1 MDTPPM
7 SLTCAQCARK
17 LGDLVA
23 QLPVNDIEETWK
35 EVELTAQ
42 QLANGL
48 RVRDGPDDN
57 HTMLGKTLLPQN
69 ITTLLSSA
77 LNGTLI
83 PGASRTAPVFEIL
96 RVGANLCVEHD
107 QNRGHL
113 LEAGFPQAV
122 VSLLEG
128 YTDTIPEEPQM
139 DPFPMSIAHLQVVK
153 TAVGVLLNATLT
165 YEPVRNRLIS
175 LEVAKTIFRLSTAL
189 YPPAAWMRT
198 TSNLHLLDTSPT
210 DITFD
215 RIAESWTI
223 RAGLSSWAGRLISEL
238 QDDVHPLFSQDV
250 LPYLVQSLIVF
261 TPPLLAAPPP
271 PHFAQPSQLRTTL
284 LNTDFDLLS
293 ESCSHLESSALDVAD
308 VRLSLA
314 RGFTF
319 PAEHHDIPC
328 FSAML
333 DFVEKGKYPPLWY
346 VQSENGLEGG
356 DVSKKEKAFD
366 DCKAAV
372 IKAVVEVSGDD
383 RNLDLLW
390 DDSDDALPGGEFV
403 SRMVDWIRAFVNGE
417 TSGNGRD
424 DLVICATLSLG
435 NITRGESH
443 STILLSQPYDI
454 ARLLSSDTLLAPS
467 TDIKLKHGVIGLL
480 KHLAQSSSQMPSNRA
495 ALSAAGV
502 IQLILR
508 SGVWDDKS
516 DFMLEI
522 VQVNAIGAIKHLC
535 NNSADNACNFILEP
549 VDSQD
554 PPSTGLSQLLAI
566 VKRSD
571 TVAIKSEGTRIIVNL
586 IRSLWTNERR
596 DELISEEEQQARQ
609 QKRVKAIDALLTPAC
624 AEALAALIGRSA
636 KHLILINE
644 GVVALSLLSMHRD
657 GGALVLNALTAPL
670 PVEVTPSST
679 GSAPAS
685 TTASTSSET
694 MDSPIVFSP
703 TGASSKMPSVRHAH
717 DQLVVSLKSES
728 TPAEVRTNICAFLGQ
743 ISKRGTGDGLQ
754 RLKDATRP
762 ILEELVSV
770 HGQSMLWSA
779 AKKVLDMWISE

>member
-1 MDTPPM
+1 M

-69 ITTLLSSA
+69 LTTLLSSA
-77 LNGTLI
+77 LNGALI

-189 YPPAAWMRT
+189 YPPAAWMRA
-198 TSNLHLLDTSPT
+198 TSNLHLLDTTST

-238 QDDVHPLFSQDV
+238 QDDVHPLFSQEV
-250 LPYLVQSLIVF
+250 LPYLVQSLIAF

-271 PHFAQPSQLRTTL
+271 PHFTQPSQLRTTL

-293 ESCSHLESSALDVAD
+293 ESCSHLESSALDVTD

-319 PAEHHDIPC
+319 PAEHHGIPC

-383 RNLDLLW
+383 KNLDILW
-390 DDSDDALPGGEFV
+390 DDSDDTQPGGEFV
-403 SRMVDWIRAFVNGE
+403 SRMIDWIRAFVNGE

-443 STILLSQPYDI
+443 STILLSQPHDI
-454 ARLLSSDTLLAPS
+454 ARLLSSDVLLAPS

-502 IQLILR
+502 IQRILK
-508 SGVWDDKS
+508 SGVWDDRS

-522 VQVNAIGAIKHLC
+522 VQVNAIGTIKHLC
-535 NNSADNACNFILEP
+535 NNSVDNACNFILEP

-554 PPSTGLSQLLAI
+554 PPSTGLSQLLAL

-571 TVAIKSEGTRIIVNL
+571 IVAIKSEGTRILVNL

-596 DELISEEEQQARQ
+596 DEPTSEEEQQTRQ
-609 QKRVKAIDALLTPAC
+609 QKRLKAMDALLTPAC

-644 GVVALSLLSMHRD
+644 GVVASSLLSMHRD

-670 PVEVTPSST
+670 PVEATPPST
-679 GSAPAS
+679 GSAPVS
-685 TTASTSSET
+685 TPASTSSET
-694 MDSPIVFSP
+694 MDSPIIFSP
-703 TGASSKMPSVRHAH
+703 TGASSKIPSVRRAL
-717 DQLVVSLKSES
+717 DQLVVTLKSES
-728 TPAEVRTNICAFLGQ
+728 IPAEVRTNICAFFGQ
-743 ISKRGTGDGLQ
+743 ISRRGAGDGLQ

-762 ILEELVSV
+762 LLEELVSV
-770 HGQSMLWSA
+770 HGQSMLGSA

>member
-1 MDTPPM
+1 MDTSPTT
-7 SLTCAQCARK
+7 LTCAQCARK

-48 RVRDGPDDN
+48 RVRDGPEDN
-57 HTMLGKTLLPQN
+57 HTTLGKTLLPQN
-69 ITTLLSSA
+69 LTTLLTSA
-77 LNGTLI
+77 LNGTVI
-83 PGASRTAPVFEIL
+83 PDADHTAPVFEIL

-128 YTDTIPEEPQM
+128 YTETIPEEPQM

-153 TAVGVLLNATLT
+153 TAIGVLLNAALT
-165 YEPVRNRLIS
+165 YGINRLIS
-175 LEVAKTIFRLSTAL
+175 LEVAKTIVRLSTAL

-198 TSNLHLLDTSPT
+198 TSNLYSPDTPPA
-210 DITFD
+210 DVTFD

-238 QDDVHPLFSQDV
+238 QDDVHPLFSQEV
-250 LPYLVQSLIVF
+250 LPYLVQSLIAF
-261 TPPLLAAPPP
+261 TPPLLTTPLP
-271 PHFAQPSQLRTTL
+271 PHFAQPSPLRTTL

-293 ESCSHLESSALDVAD
+293 ESCSRLESSALDVAD

-319 PAEHHDIPC
+319 PAEHYDVPC
-328 FSAML
+328 FSVML
-333 DFVEKGKYPPLWY
+333 DFVEKGTYAPLWY
-346 VQSENGLEGG
+346 VQSETGLERG

-390 DDSDDALPGGEFV
+390 DDSDDSRPGGEFV
-403 SRMVDWIRAFVNGE
+403 SRMIDWIRAFVSDG
-417 TSGNGRD
+417 TPDNGRD

-443 STILLSQPYDI
+443 STILLSQPHDI
-454 ARLLSSDTLLAPS
+454 ARLLSSDALLAPS

-495 ALSAAGV
+495 TLSAAGV
-502 IQLILR
+502 IQRILR
-508 SGVWDDKS
+508 SGVWDDRS
-516 DFMLEI
+516 DFMLDI

-535 NNSADNACNFILEP
+535 NNNVDNSCIFILEP
-549 VDSQD
+549 VEGQD
-554 PPSTGLSQLLAI
+554 PPSTGLSQLLSLI
-566 VKRSD
+566 KRSD

-586 IRSLWTNERR
+586 IRSLWTNDRK
-596 DELISEEEQQARQ
+596 DEQSSEEELQARQ
-609 QKRVKAIDALLTPAC
+609 QKRAKAMDALLNPAC
-624 AEALAALIGRSA
+624 AEALSALIGRST
-636 KHLILINE
+636 KHIVLINE
-644 GVVALSLLSMHRD
+644 GVVASSLLSLHRD

-670 PVEVTPSST
+670 PVEVTQPQT

-685 TTASTSSET
+685 ATASTSSET
-694 MDSPIVFSP
+694 LDSPVVTSP
-703 TGASSKMPSVRHAH
+703 MGAPNKITSTRHAL
-717 DQLVVSLKSES
+717 DQLIVSLKSES
-728 TPAEVRTNICAFLGQ
+728 TPVEVRTNICVFFGQ
-743 ISKRGTGDGLQ
+743 VSKRGNGEGHQ
-754 RLKDATRP
+754 RLKEAARP
-762 ILEELVSV
+762 ILEELVNV
-770 HGQSMLWSA
+770 HGQSMLGSA
-779 AKKVLDMWISE
+779 ARRLLDVWTAE

>member
-1 MDTPPM
+1 MDTLPI

-23 QLPVNDIEETWK
+23 QLPVNDIEETYK

-69 ITTLLSSA
+69 LTTLLSSA
-77 LNGTLI
+77 LNGALI
-83 PGASRTAPVFEIL
+83 PSASRTAPVFEIL
-96 RVGANLCVEHD
+96 RHD

-128 YTDTIPEEPQM
+128 YTDTLPEEPQA

-175 LEVAKTIFRLSTAL
+175 LEVAKTIFRLSTAI

-198 TSNLHLLDTSPT
+198 TSNLHLPDTSPT

-215 RIAESWTI
+215 CIAESWSI

-238 QDDVHPLFSQDV
+238 QDDVHPLFSQEV
-250 LPYLVQSLIVF
+250 LPYLVQSLIAF

-271 PHFAQPSQLRTTL
+271 PHFAEPSQLRTTL

-319 PAEHHDIPC
+319 PAEHHGVPC

-356 DVSKKEKAFD
+356 DISKKEKAFD

-390 DDSDDALPGGEFV
+390 DDSDEAQPGGEFV
-403 SRMVDWIRAFVNGE
+403 SRMIDWIRAFVSGE

-443 STILLSQPYDI
+443 STILLSQPHDI
-454 ARLLSSDTLLAPS
+454 ARLLSSDALLAPS

-480 KHLAQSSSQMPSNRA
+480 KHLAQSSSQMPFNRA

-508 SGVWDDKS
+508 SGVWDDRS

-535 NNSADNACNFILEP
+535 NNSVDNACNFILEP

-554 PPSTGLSQLLAI
+554 PPSTGLSQLLAL

-586 IRSLWTNERR
+586 IRSLWTSERR
-596 DELISEEEQQARQ
+596 DELINEEELRARQ
-609 QKRVKAIDALLTPAC
+609 QKRMKAMDALLTPAC

-636 KHLILINE
+636 KHIILINE
-644 GVVALSLLSMHRD
+644 GVVASSLLSMHRD

-670 PVEVTPSST
+670 PVEVTPSSM
-679 GSAPAS
+679 GSAPVS

-703 TGASSKMPSVRHAH
+703 TGAPSKIPSVRFAL

-743 ISKRGTGDGLQ
+743 ISKRGTGDQLQ

-770 HGQSMLWSA
+770 HGQSMLGSA
-779 AKKVLDMWISE
+779 ARKVLDMWISE

>member
-1 MDTPPM
+1 M
-7 SLTCAQCARK
+7 SLTCARK

-23 QLPVNDIEETWK
+23 QLPVNDIKETWK

-69 ITTLLSSA
+69 LTTLLSSA
-77 LNGTLI
+77 LNGALI
-83 PGASRTAPVFEIL
+83 PGAGRTAPVFEIL

-189 YPPAAWMRT
+189 YPPVAWMRT
-198 TSNLHLLDTSPT
+198 TSNLHLLDTTST

-238 QDDVHPLFSQDV
+238 QDDVHPLFSQEV
-250 LPYLVQSLIVF
+250 LPYLVQSLIAF
-261 TPPLLAAPPP
+261 TPPLLAASPP
-271 PHFAQPSQLRTTL
+271 PHFTQPSQLRTTL

-383 RNLDLLW
+383 RNLDILW
-390 DDSDDALPGGEFV
+390 DDSDNTQPGGEFV
-403 SRMVDWIRAFVNGE
+403 SRMIDWIRAFVNGE
-417 TSGNGRD
+417 TTGNGRD

-443 STILLSQPYDI
+443 STILLSQPHDI
-454 ARLLSSDTLLAPS
+454 ARLLSSDVLLAPS

-502 IQLILR
+502 IQRILK
-508 SGVWDDKS
+508 SGVWDDRS

-522 VQVNAIGAIKHLC
+522 VQVNAIGTIKHLC
-535 NNSADNACNFILEP
+535 NNSVDNACNFILEP

-554 PPSTGLSQLLAI
+554 PPSTGLSQLLAL

-596 DELISEEEQQARQ
+596 DEPTSEEELQARQ
-609 QKRVKAIDALLTPAC
+609 QKRLKAMDALLTPAC

-644 GVVALSLLSMHRD
+644 GVVASSLLSMHRD
-657 GGALVLNALTAPL
+657 GGALVLNALIAPL
-670 PVEVTPSST
+670 PGEATPSST
-679 GSAPAS
+679 GSAPVS
-685 TTASTSSET
+685 TPASTSSET
-694 MDSPIVFSP
+694 MDSPVVFSP
-703 TGASSKMPSVRHAH
+703 TGASSKIPSVRHAL

-728 TPAEVRTNICAFLGQ
+728 IPAEVRTNICAFFGQ
-743 ISKRGTGDGLQ
+743 ISRRGTGDGLQ
-754 RLKDATRP
+754 RLKDTTRLL
-762 ILEELVSV
+762 LEELVIV
-770 HGQSMLWSA
+770 HGQSMLGSA

>member
-1 MDTPPM
+1 MDTPPI

-35 EVELTAQ
+35 EVESTAQ

-69 ITTLLSSA
+69 LTTLLSSA
-77 LNGTLI
+77 LNGALI
-83 PGASRTAPVFEIL
+83 PVASRTAPVFEIL

-198 TSNLHLLDTSPT
+198 TSDLHDPDTSPT

-238 QDDVHPLFSQDV
+238 QDDVHPLFSQEV
-250 LPYLVQSLIVF
+250 LPYLVQSLIAF

-319 PAEHHDIPC
+319 PAEHQDIPC

-333 DFVEKGKYPPLWY
+333 NFIEKGKYPPLWY

-356 DVSKKEKAFD
+356 DISKKEKAFD

-372 IKAVVEVSGDD
+372 IKAVVEVSGDE

-390 DDSDDALPGGEFV
+390 DDSDDAYPGGEFV
-403 SRMVDWIRAFVNGE
+403 SRMVDWIRAFVSGE

-443 STILLSQPYDI
+443 STILLSQPHDI
-454 ARLLSSDTLLAPS
+454 ARLLSSDALLAPS

-495 ALSAAGV
+495 ALSTAGV
-502 IQLILR
+502 IHLILK
-508 SGVWDDKS
+508 SGVWDDRT

-535 NNSADNACNFILEP
+535 NNSVDNACNFILEP
-549 VDSQD
+549 VDSRD
-554 PPSTGLSQLLAI
+554 PPSTGLSQLLAL

-596 DELISEEEQQARQ
+596 DEVLSEEELQARQ
-609 QKRVKAIDALLTPAC
+609 QKRVKAMDALLTPAC

-644 GVVALSLLSMHRD
+644 GVVASSLLSMHRD
-657 GGALVLNALTAPL
+657 GGTLVLNALTLPL

-694 MDSPIVFSP
+694 MESPIVFSP
-703 TGASSKMPSVRHAH
+703 TGASSKIPSVRHAL

-728 TPAEVRTNICAFLGQ
+728 TPAEIRTNICAFLGQ

-754 RLKDATRP
+754 KLKDVTRP

-770 HGQSMLWSA
+770 HGQSMVGSA

>member
-1 MDTPPM
+1 M

-35 EVELTAQ
+35 EVELNAQ

-69 ITTLLSSA
+69 LTTLLSSA
-77 LNGTLI
+77 LNGALI
-83 PGASRTAPVFEIL
+83 PGASRIAPVFEIL

-139 DPFPMSIAHLQVVK
+139 DPLPMSIAHLQVVK

-175 LEVAKTIFRLSTAL
+175 LEVAKTIFRLSTAI

-198 TSNLHLLDTSPT
+198 TSNLHLLDTIST
-210 DITFD
+210 DVTFD

-238 QDDVHPLFSQDV
+238 QDDVHPLFSQEV
-250 LPYLVQSLIVF
+250 LPYLVQSLIAF

-271 PHFAQPSQLRTTL
+271 PHFTQPSQLRTTL

-293 ESCSHLESSALDVAD
+293 ESCSHLESSALDVTD

-383 RNLDLLW
+383 KNLDILW
-390 DDSDDALPGGEFV
+390 DDSDDTQPGGEFV
-403 SRMVDWIRAFVNGE
+403 SRMIDWIRAFVNGE

-443 STILLSQPYDI
+443 STILLSQPHDI
-454 ARLLSSDTLLAPS
+454 ARLLSSDVLLAPS

-502 IQLILR
+502 IQRILK
-508 SGVWDDKS
+508 SGVWDDRS

-522 VQVNAIGAIKHLC
+522 VQVNAIGTIKHLC
-535 NNSADNACNFILEP
+535 NNSVDNACNFILEP

-554 PPSTGLSQLLAI
+554 PPSTGLSQLLAL

-571 TVAIKSEGTRIIVNL
+571 IVAIKSEGTRILVNL

-596 DELISEEEQQARQ
+596 DEPTSEEEQQARQ
-609 QKRVKAIDALLTPAC
+609 QKRLKAMDALLTPAC

-644 GVVALSLLSMHRD
+644 GVVASSLLSMHRD

-670 PVEVTPSST
+670 PVEATPPST
-679 GSAPAS
+679 GSAPVS
-685 TTASTSSET
+685 TPASTSSET
-694 MDSPIVFSP
+694 MDSPIIFSP
-703 TGASSKMPSVRHAH
+703 TGASSKIPSVRHAL
-717 DQLVVSLKSES
+717 DQLVVTLKSES
-728 TPAEVRTNICAFLGQ
+728 IPVEVRTNICAFFGQ
-743 ISKRGTGDGLQ
+743 ISRRGTGDGLQ

-762 ILEELVSV
+762 LLEELVSV
-770 HGQSMLWSA
+770 HGQSMLGSA

>member
-1 MDTPPM
+1 
-7 SLTCAQCARK
+7 
-17 LGDLVA
+17 
-23 QLPVNDIEETWK
+23 
-35 EVELTAQ
+35 
-42 QLANGL
+42 
-48 RVRDGPDDN
+48 
-57 HTMLGKTLLPQN
+57 
-69 ITTLLSSA
+69 
-77 LNGTLI
+77 
-83 PGASRTAPVFEIL
+83 
-96 RVGANLCVEHD
+96 
-107 QNRGHL
+107 
-113 LEAGFPQAV
+113 
-122 VSLLEG
+122 
-128 YTDTIPEEPQM
+128 M
-139 DPFPMSIAHLQVVK
+139 DPFPMSIAHLQVVN

-189 YPPAAWMRT
+189 YPPAAWKRS
-198 TSNLHLLDTSPT
+198 TSNLHLPDAFPT

-238 QDDVHPLFSQDV
+238 QDDVHPLFSQEV
-250 LPYLVQSLIVF
+250 LPYLVQSLIAF

-271 PHFAQPSQLRTTL
+271 PHFAQRTTL

-333 DFVEKGKYPPLWY
+333 DFVEKGNYPPLWY

-366 DCKAAV
+366 DCKVAV
-372 IKAVVEVSGDD
+372 IKAVVEVSGDE

-390 DDSDDALPGGEFV
+390 DDSDDAQPGGEFV
-403 SRMVDWIRAFVNGE
+403 SPMIDWIRAFVSGE

-424 DLVICATLSLG
+424 DL
-435 NITRGESH
+435 
-443 STILLSQPYDI
+443 
-454 ARLLSSDTLLAPS
+454 
-467 TDIKLKHGVIGLL
+467 HGVIGLL

-502 IQLILR
+502 IQLILK
-508 SGVWDDKS
+508 SGVWDDRS

-535 NNSADNACNFILEP
+535 NNSVDNACNFILEL
-549 VDSQD
+549 VNSQD
-554 PPSTGLSQLLAI
+554 PPSTGLSQLLAL

-571 TVAIKSEGTRIIVNL
+571 TVAIKSEGTRIVVNL

-596 DELISEEEQQARQ
+596 DELLSEEELQARQ
-609 QKRVKAIDALLTPAC
+609 QKRVKVMDALFTPAC
-624 AEALAALIGRSA
+624 ADTLAALIGRSA
-636 KHLILINE
+636 KHPILINE
-644 GVVALSLLSMHRD
+644 GVVASSLLNIHRD
-657 GGALVLNALTAPL
+657 GGILVLNALTVLL

-679 GSAPAS
+679 GPAS
-685 TTASTSSET
+685 TIASTSSET
-694 MDSPIVFSP
+694 MESPIVFSP
-703 TGASSKMPSVRHAH
+703 TGASSKIPSVRHAL

-728 TPAEVRTNICAFLGQ
+728 TPAKVRTKLCAFLGQ

-762 ILEELVSV
+762 ILKELVSV
-770 HGQSMLWSA
+770 HGQSMLGSA
-779 AKKVLDMWISE
+779 AKKVLDVWMSE

>member
-1 MDTPPM
+1 M

-69 ITTLLSSA
+69 LTTLLSSA
-77 LNGTLI
+77 LNGALI

-175 LEVAKTIFRLSTAL
+175 LEVAKTIFRLSTAI
-189 YPPAAWMRT
+189 YPPAAWMRA
-198 TSNLHLLDTSPT
+198 TSNLHLLDTTST

-238 QDDVHPLFSQDV
+238 QDDVHPLFSQEV
-250 LPYLVQSLIVF
+250 LPYLVQSLIAF

-271 PHFAQPSQLRTTL
+271 PHFTQPSQLRTTL

-293 ESCSHLESSALDVAD
+293 ESCSHLESSALDVTD

-319 PAEHHDIPC
+319 PAEHHGIPC

-346 VQSENGLEGG
+346 VQSESGLEGG

-383 RNLDLLW
+383 KNLDILW
-390 DDSDDALPGGEFV
+390 DDSDDTQPGGEFV
-403 SRMVDWIRAFVNGE
+403 SRMIDWIRAFVNGE

-443 STILLSQPYDI
+443 STILLSQPHDI
-454 ARLLSSDTLLAPS
+454 ARLLSSDVLLAPS

-502 IQLILR
+502 IQRIIK
-508 SGVWDDKS
+508 SGVWDDRS

-522 VQVNAIGAIKHLC
+522 VQVNAIGTIKHLC
-535 NNSADNACNFILEP
+535 NNSVDNACNFILEP

-554 PPSTGLSQLLAI
+554 PPSTGLSQLLAL

-571 TVAIKSEGTRIIVNL
+571 IVAIKSEGTRILVNL

-596 DELISEEEQQARQ
+596 DEPTSEEEQQTRQ
-609 QKRVKAIDALLTPAC
+609 QKRLKAMDALLTPAC

-644 GVVALSLLSMHRD
+644 GVVASSLLSMHRD

-670 PVEVTPSST
+670 PVEATPPST
-679 GSAPAS
+679 GSAPVS
-685 TTASTSSET
+685 TPASTSSET
-694 MDSPIVFSP
+694 MDSPIIFSP
-703 TGASSKMPSVRHAH
+703 TGASSKIPSVRRAL
-717 DQLVVSLKSES
+717 DQLVVTLKSES
-728 TPAEVRTNICAFLGQ
+728 IPAEVRTNICAFFGQ
-743 ISKRGTGDGLQ
+743 ISRRGAGDGLQ

-762 ILEELVSV
+762 LLEELVSV
-770 HGQSMLWSA
+770 HGQSMLGSA

>member
-1 MDTPPM
+1 M

-48 RVRDGPDDN
+48 RIRDGPDDN

-69 ITTLLSSA
+69 LTTLLSSA

-198 TSNLHLLDTSPT
+198 TSSLHLPDISPS

-215 RIAESWTI
+215 RIAESWSI

-238 QDDVHPLFSQDV
+238 QDDVHPLFSQEV
-250 LPYLVQSLIVF
+250 LPHLVQSLIAF
-261 TPPLLAAPPP
+261 TPPLLAAPPL

-319 PAEHHDIPC
+319 PTEHHNIPC

-356 DVSKKEKAFD
+356 DISKKEKAFD

-390 DDSDDALPGGEFV
+390 DDSDDAHPGGEFV
-403 SRMVDWIRAFVNGE
+403 SRMVDWIRAFVSGE
-417 TSGNGRD
+417 SSGNGRD

-443 STILLSQPYDI
+443 STILLSQPHDI
-454 ARLLSSDTLLAPS
+454 ARLLSSDVLLAPS

-508 SGVWDDKS
+508 SGVWDDRS

-535 NNSADNACNFILEP
+535 SNSVDNACNFILEP

-554 PPSTGLSQLLAI
+554 PPSTGLSQLLAL

-586 IRSLWTNERR
+586 VRSLWTNERR
-596 DELISEEEQQARQ
+596 DELLNEEELQARQ
-609 QKRVKAIDALLTPAC
+609 QKRVKAMDALVTPAC

-644 GVVALSLLSMHRD
+644 GVVASSLLSMHRD
-657 GGALVLNALTAPL
+657 GGALILNALTVPL
-670 PVEVTPSST
+670 PVEAAP
-679 GSAPAS
+679 APAS
-685 TTASTSSET
+685 TTASTSSEAT
-694 MDSPIVFSP
+694 DSPIVISS
-703 TGASSKMPSVRHAH
+703 TGASNKTTSVRHAL

-743 ISKRGTGDGLQ
+743 ITKRGTGDGLQ

-770 HGQSMLWSA
+770 HGQSMLGSA

>member
-35 EVELTAQ
+35 EVESTAQ

-48 RVRDGPDDN
+48 RIRDGPDDN

-77 LNGTLI
+77 LNGALI

-107 QNRGHL
+107 QNRGYL

-139 DPFPMSIAHLQVVK
+139 EMDPFPMSIAHLQIVK

-175 LEVAKTIFRLSTAL
+175 LEVAKTIFRLSTAF
-189 YPPAAWMRT
+189 YPPAAWKRT
-198 TSNLHLLDTSPT
+198 TSNLNLPDAPLT
-210 DITFD
+210 DIPFD
-215 RIAESWTI
+215 RITESWTI

-250 LPYLVQSLIVF
+250 LPYLVQSLIAF
-261 TPPLLAAPPP
+261 TPPLLAAPPS

-333 DFVEKGKYPPLWY
+333 DF
-346 VQSENGLEGG
+346 SENGLEGG
-356 DVSKKEKAFD
+356 DISKKEKAFD

-372 IKAVVEVSGDD
+372 IKAVVEVSGDE

-390 DDSDDALPGGEFV
+390 DDSDDAQPGGEFV
-403 SRMVDWIRAFVNGE
+403 SRMIDWIRAFVSGE
-417 TSGNGRD
+417 TPGNGRD

-443 STILLSQPYDI
+443 STILLSQPHDI
-454 ARLLSSDTLLAPS
+454 ARLLSSDALLAPS

-502 IQLILR
+502 IQLILK
-508 SGVWDDKS
+508 SGVWDDRS

-535 NNSADNACNFILEP
+535 NNSVDNACNFILEP

-554 PPSTGLSQLLAI
+554 PPSTGLSQLLAL

-596 DELISEEEQQARQ
+596 DELLGEEELQARQ
-609 QKRVKAIDALLTPAC
+609 QKRVKAMDALLTPA
-624 AEALAALIGRSA
+624 SA

-644 GVVALSLLSMHRD
+644 GVV
-657 GGALVLNALTAPL
+657 
-670 PVEVTPSST
+670 TPSST

-685 TTASTSSET
+685 TIASTSSEA
-694 MDSPIVFSP
+694 MESPIVFSP
-703 TGASSKMPSVRHAH
+703 TGASNKIPSVRHAL

-728 TPAEVRTNICAFLGQ
+728 TPAEVRTNICAFFGQ

-770 HGQSMLWSA
+770 HGQSMLGSA
-779 AKKVLDMWISE
+779 AKKVLDMWMSE

>member
-1 MDTPPM
+1 M

-35 EVELTAQ
+35 EVELNAQ

-69 ITTLLSSA
+69 LTTLLSSA
-77 LNGTLI
+77 LNGALI
-83 PGASRTAPVFEIL
+83 PGASRIAPVFEIL

-139 DPFPMSIAHLQVVK
+139 DPLPMSIAHLQVVK

-175 LEVAKTIFRLSTAL
+175 LEVAKTIFRLSTAI

-198 TSNLHLLDTSPT
+198 TSNLHLLDTVST
-210 DITFD
+210 DVTFD

-238 QDDVHPLFSQDV
+238 QDDVHPLFSQEV
-250 LPYLVQSLIVF
+250 LPYLVQSLIAF

-271 PHFAQPSQLRTTL
+271 PHFTQPSQLRTTL

-293 ESCSHLESSALDVAD
+293 ESCSHLESSALDVTD

-383 RNLDLLW
+383 KNLDILW
-390 DDSDDALPGGEFV
+390 DDSDDTQPGGEFV
-403 SRMVDWIRAFVNGE
+403 SRMIDWIRAFVNGE

-443 STILLSQPYDI
+443 STILLSQPHDI
-454 ARLLSSDTLLAPS
+454 ARLLSSDVLLAPS

-502 IQLILR
+502 IQRILK
-508 SGVWDDKS
+508 SGVWDDRS

-522 VQVNAIGAIKHLC
+522 VQVNAIGTIKHLC
-535 NNSADNACNFILEP
+535 NNSVDNACNFILEP

-554 PPSTGLSQLLAI
+554 PPSTGLSQLLAL

-571 TVAIKSEGTRIIVNL
+571 IVAIKSEGTRILVNL

-596 DELISEEEQQARQ
+596 DEPTSEEEQQARQ
-609 QKRVKAIDALLTPAC
+609 QKRLKAMDALLTPAC
-624 AEALAALIGRSA
+624 AEALAALIGRST

-644 GVVALSLLSMHRD
+644 GVVASSLLSMHRD

-670 PVEVTPSST
+670 PVEATPPST
-679 GSAPAS
+679 GSAPVS
-685 TTASTSSET
+685 TPASTSSET
-694 MDSPIVFSP
+694 MDSPIIFSP
-703 TGASSKMPSVRHAH
+703 TGASSKIPSVRHAL
-717 DQLVVSLKSES
+717 DQLVVTLKSES
-728 TPAEVRTNICAFLGQ
+728 IPVEVRTNICAFFGQ
-743 ISKRGTGDGLQ
+743 ISRRGTGDGLQ

-762 ILEELVSV
+762 LLEELVSV
-770 HGQSMLWSA
+770 HGQSMLGSA

>member
-1 MDTPPM
+1 M

-69 ITTLLSSA
+69 LTTLLSSA
-77 LNGTLI
+77 LNGALI

-189 YPPAAWMRT
+189 YPPAAWMRAT
-198 TSNLHLLDTSPT
+198 PNLHLLDTTST

-238 QDDVHPLFSQDV
+238 QDDVHPLFSQEV
-250 LPYLVQSLIVF
+250 LPYLVQSLIAF
-261 TPPLLAAPPP
+261 TPLLLAAPPP
-271 PHFAQPSQLRTTL
+271 PHFTQPSQLRTTL

-293 ESCSHLESSALDVAD
+293 ESCSHLESSALDVTD

-319 PAEHHDIPC
+319 PAEHHGIPC

-383 RNLDLLW
+383 KNLDILW
-390 DDSDDALPGGEFV
+390 DDSDDTQPGGEFV
-403 SRMVDWIRAFVNGE
+403 SRMIDWIRAFVNGE

-443 STILLSQPYDI
+443 STILLSQPHDI
-454 ARLLSSDTLLAPS
+454 ARLLSSDVLLAPS

-502 IQLILR
+502 IQRILK
-508 SGVWDDKS
+508 SGVWDDRS

-522 VQVNAIGAIKHLC
+522 VQVNAIGTIKHLC
-535 NNSADNACNFILEP
+535 NNSVDNACNFILEP
-549 VDSQD
+549 VDNQD
-554 PPSTGLSQLLAI
+554 PPSTGLSQLLAL

-571 TVAIKSEGTRIIVNL
+571 IVAIKSEGTRILVNL

-596 DELISEEEQQARQ
+596 DEPTSEEEQQTRQ
-609 QKRVKAIDALLTPAC
+609 QKRLKAMDALLTPAC

-644 GVVALSLLSMHRD
+644 GVVASSLLSMHRD

-670 PVEVTPSST
+670 PVEATPPST
-679 GSAPAS
+679 GSAPVS
-685 TTASTSSET
+685 TPASTSSET
-694 MDSPIVFSP
+694 MDSPIIFSP
-703 TGASSKMPSVRHAH
+703 TGASSKIPSVRHAL
-717 DQLVVSLKSES
+717 DQLVVTLKSES
-728 TPAEVRTNICAFLGQ
+728 IPAEVRTNICAFFGQ
-743 ISKRGTGDGLQ
+743 ISRRGTGDGLQ

-762 ILEELVSV
+762 LLEELVSV
-770 HGQSMLWSA
+770 HGQSMLGSA

>member
-1 MDTPPM
+1 M

-69 ITTLLSSA
+69 LTTLLSSA
-77 LNGTLI
+77 LNGALI

-189 YPPAAWMRT
+189 YPPAAWMRA
-198 TSNLHLLDTSPT
+198 TSNLHLLDTTST

-238 QDDVHPLFSQDV
+238 QDDVHPLFSQEV
-250 LPYLVQSLIVF
+250 LPYLVQSLIAF

-271 PHFAQPSQLRTTL
+271 PHFTQPSQLRTTL

-293 ESCSHLESSALDVAD
+293 ESCSHLESSALDVTD

-319 PAEHHDIPC
+319 PAEHHGIPC

-346 VQSENGLEGG
+346 VQSENGFEGG

-383 RNLDLLW
+383 KNLDILW
-390 DDSDDALPGGEFV
+390 DDSDDTQPGGEFV
-403 SRMVDWIRAFVNGE
+403 SRMIDWIRAFVNGE

-443 STILLSQPYDI
+443 STILLSQPHDI
-454 ARLLSSDTLLAPS
+454 ARLLSSDVLLAPS

-502 IQLILR
+502 IQRILK
-508 SGVWDDKS
+508 SGVWDDRS

-522 VQVNAIGAIKHLC
+522 VQVNAIGTIKHLC
-535 NNSADNACNFILEP
+535 NNSVDNACNFILEP

-554 PPSTGLSQLLAI
+554 PPSTGLSQLLAL

-571 TVAIKSEGTRIIVNL
+571 IVAIKSEGTRILVNL

-596 DELISEEEQQARQ
+596 DEPTSEEEQQTRQ
-609 QKRVKAIDALLTPAC
+609 QKRLKAMDALLTPAC

-644 GVVALSLLSMHRD
+644 GVVASSLLSMHRD

-670 PVEVTPSST
+670 PVEATPPST
-679 GSAPAS
+679 GSAPVS
-685 TTASTSSET
+685 TPASTSSET
-694 MDSPIVFSP
+694 MDSPIIFSP
-703 TGASSKMPSVRHAH
+703 TGAPSKIPSVRHAL
-717 DQLVVSLKSES
+717 DQLVVTLKSES
-728 TPAEVRTNICAFLGQ
+728 IPAEVRTNICAFFGQ
-743 ISKRGTGDGLQ
+743 ISRRGTGDGLQ

-762 ILEELVSV
+762 LLEELVSV
-770 HGQSMLWSA
+770 HGQSMLGSA

>member
-1 MDTPPM
+1 M

-69 ITTLLSSA
+69 LTTLLSSA
-77 LNGTLI
+77 LNGALI

-175 LEVAKTIFRLSTAL
+175 LEVAKTIFRLSTAI
-189 YPPAAWMRT
+189 YPPAAWMRA
-198 TSNLHLLDTSPT
+198 TSNLHLLDTTST

-238 QDDVHPLFSQDV
+238 QDDVHPLFSQEV
-250 LPYLVQSLIVF
+250 LPYLVQSLIAF

-271 PHFAQPSQLRTTL
+271 PHFTQPSQLRTTL

-293 ESCSHLESSALDVAD
+293 ESCSHLESSALDVTD

-319 PAEHHDIPC
+319 PAEHHGIPC

-383 RNLDLLW
+383 KNLDILW
-390 DDSDDALPGGEFV
+390 DDSDDTQPGGEFV
-403 SRMVDWIRAFVNGE
+403 SRMIDWIRAFVNGE

-443 STILLSQPYDI
+443 STILLSQPHDI
-454 ARLLSSDTLLAPS
+454 ARLLSSDVLLAPS

-502 IQLILR
+502 IQRIIK
-508 SGVWDDKS
+508 SGVWDDRS

-522 VQVNAIGAIKHLC
+522 VQVNAIGTIKHLC
-535 NNSADNACNFILEP
+535 NNSVDNACNFILEP

-554 PPSTGLSQLLAI
+554 PPSTGLSQLLAL

-571 TVAIKSEGTRIIVNL
+571 IVAIKSEGTRILVNL

-596 DELISEEEQQARQ
+596 DEPTSEEEQQTRQ
-609 QKRVKAIDALLTPAC
+609 QKRLKAMDALLTPAC

-644 GVVALSLLSMHRD
+644 GVVASSLLSMHRD

-670 PVEVTPSST
+670 PVEATPPST
-679 GSAPAS
+679 GSAPVS
-685 TTASTSSET
+685 TPASTSSET
-694 MDSPIVFSP
+694 MDSPIIFSP
-703 TGASSKMPSVRHAH
+703 TGASSKIPSVRRAL
-717 DQLVVSLKSES
+717 DQLVVTLKSES
-728 TPAEVRTNICAFLGQ
+728 IPAEVRTNICAFFGQ
-743 ISKRGTGDGLQ
+743 ISRRGAGDGLQ

-762 ILEELVSV
+762 LLEELVSV
-770 HGQSMLWSA
+770 HGQSMLGSA

>member
-1 MDTPPM
+1 M

-69 ITTLLSSA
+69 LTTLLGSA
-77 LNGTLI
+77 LNGALI

-139 DPFPMSIAHLQVVK
+139 DPFPMSTAHLQVVK

-198 TSNLHLLDTSPT
+198 TSNLHLLDTSST

-238 QDDVHPLFSQDV
+238 QDDVHPLFSPEV
-250 LPYLVQSLIVF
+250 LPYLVQSLIAF

-271 PHFAQPSQLRTTL
+271 PHFTQPSHLRTTL

-346 VQSENGLEGG
+346 AQSENGLEGG

-383 RNLDLLW
+383 RNLDILW
-390 DDSDDALPGGEFV
+390 DDSDDTQPGGEFV
-403 SRMVDWIRAFVNGE
+403 SRMIDWIRAFVNGE

-443 STILLSQPYDI
+443 STILLSQPHDI
-454 ARLLSSDTLLAPS
+454 ARLLSSDVLLAPS

-502 IQLILR
+502 IQRVLK
-508 SGVWDDKS
+508 SGVWDDRS

-522 VQVNAIGAIKHLC
+522 VQVNAIGTIKHLC
-535 NNSADNACNFILEP
+535 NNSVDNACNFILEP

-554 PPSTGLSQLLAI
+554 PPSTGLSQLLAL

-596 DELISEEEQQARQ
+596 DEPTSEEELQARQ
-609 QKRVKAIDALLTPAC
+609 QKRLKAMDALLTPAC

-644 GVVALSLLSMHRD
+644 GVVASSLLSMHRD
-657 GGALVLNALTAPL
+657 GGALVLDALIAPL
-670 PVEVTPSST
+670 PVEATPSST
-679 GSAPAS
+679 GSAPVS
-685 TTASTSSET
+685 TPASTSSET

-703 TGASSKMPSVRHAH
+703 TGASSKIPSVRHAL

-728 TPAEVRTNICAFLGQ
+728 IPAEVRTNICAFFGQ
-743 ISKRGTGDGLQ
+743 LSRRGTGDGLQ
-754 RLKDATRP
+754 RLKDTTRP
-762 ILEELVSV
+762 LLEELVSV
-770 HGQSMLWSA
+770 HGQSMLGSA

>member
-1 MDTPPM
+1 M

-42 QLANGL
+42 KLANGL
-48 RVRDGPDDN
+48 RIRDGPDDN

-69 ITTLLSSA
+69 LTTLLSSA

-198 TSNLHLLDTSPT
+198 TSSFHLPDISPS

-215 RIAESWTI
+215 RIAESWSI

-238 QDDVHPLFSQDV
+238 QDDVHPLFSQEV
-250 LPYLVQSLIVF
+250 LPHLVQSLIAF

-271 PHFAQPSQLRTTL
+271 SHFAQPSQLRTTL

-319 PAEHHDIPC
+319 PAEHHNIPC

-346 VQSENGLEGG
+346 VQSENGLDGG

-390 DDSDDALPGGEFV
+390 DDSDDTQPGGEFV
-403 SRMVDWIRAFVNGE
+403 SRMVDWIRAFVSGE
-417 TSGNGRD
+417 TSGNGNGRD

-443 STILLSQPYDI
+443 STILLSQPHDI
-454 ARLLSSDTLLAPS
+454 ARLLSSDVLLAPS

-508 SGVWDDKS
+508 SGVWDDRS

-535 NNSADNACNFILEP
+535 SNSVDNACNFILEP

-554 PPSTGLSQLLAI
+554 PPSTGLSQLLAL

-586 IRSLWTNERR
+586 VRSLWTNERR
-596 DELISEEEQQARQ
+596 DELLSEEELQARQ
-609 QKRVKAIDALLTPAC
+609 QKRVKAMDVLVTPAC

-644 GVVALSLLSMHRD
+644 GVVASSLLSMHRD
-657 GGALVLNALTAPL
+657 GGALILNALTVPL
-670 PVEVTPSST
+670 PVEVGPSST
-679 GSAPAS
+679 ASAPAS
-685 TTASTSSET
+685 TIASTSSEAT
-694 MDSPIVFSP
+694 DSPIVLSS
-703 TGASSKMPSVRHAH
+703 TGASNKITSVRHAL

-743 ISKRGTGDGLQ
+743 VSKRGTGDGLQ

-770 HGQSMLWSA
+770 HGQSMLGSA

>member
-69 ITTLLSSA
+69 LTTLLSSA

-83 PGASRTAPVFEIL
+83 PDASRTAPVFEIL

-128 YTDTIPEEPQM
+128 YTDTIPEEPQV

-198 TSNLHLLDTSPT
+198 TSNLHLPDTSPT

-238 QDDVHPLFSQDV
+238 QDDVHPLFSQEV
-250 LPYLVQSLIVF
+250 LPYLVQSLIAF

-284 LNTDFDLLS
+284 INTDFDLLS

-319 PAEHHDIPC
+319 PSEHHDVPC

-356 DVSKKEKAFD
+356 DISKKEKAFD

-390 DDSDDALPGGEFV
+390 DDSDDAQPGGEFV
-403 SRMVDWIRAFVNGE
+403 SRMVDWIRAFVSGE

-443 STILLSQPYDI
+443 STILLSQPHDI
-454 ARLLSSDTLLAPS
+454 ARLLSSDALLAPS

-480 KHLAQSSSQMPSNRA
+480 KHLAQSSSQMPFNRA

-508 SGVWDDKS
+508 SGVWDDRS

-535 NNSADNACNFILEP
+535 NNSADNSCNFILEP

-554 PPSTGLSQLLAI
+554 PPSTGLSQLLAL

-596 DELISEEEQQARQ
+596 DELISEEELRVRQ
-609 QKRVKAIDALLTPAC
+609 QKRVKAMDALLTPAC

-644 GVVALSLLSMHRD
+644 GVVASSLLSMHRD
-657 GGALVLNALTAPL
+657 GGALVLNALTTPL

-679 GSAPAS
+679 GSAPVS

-694 MDSPIVFSP
+694 MDSPIILSP
-703 TGASSKMPSVRHAH
+703 TGASSKIPSVRHAL

-728 TPAEVRTNICAFLGQ
+728 TPAEVRTNICAFFGQ

-770 HGQSMLWSA
+770 HGQSMLGSA
-779 AKKVLDMWISE
+779 ARKVLDVWISE

>member
-1 MDTPPM
+1 M

-48 RVRDGPDDN
+48 RIRDGPDDN

-69 ITTLLSSA
+69 LTTLLSSA

-198 TSNLHLLDTSPT
+198 TSSFHLPDISPS

-215 RIAESWTI
+215 RIAESWSI

-238 QDDVHPLFSQDV
+238 QDDVHPLFSQEV
-250 LPYLVQSLIVF
+250 LPHLVQSLIAF

-271 PHFAQPSQLRTTL
+271 SHFAQSSQLRTTL

-319 PAEHHDIPC
+319 PAEHHNIPC

-346 VQSENGLEGG
+346 VQSENGLDGG

-390 DDSDDALPGGEFV
+390 DDSDDTQPGGEFV
-403 SRMVDWIRAFVNGE
+403 SRMVDWIRAFVSGE
-417 TSGNGRD
+417 TSGNGNGRD

-443 STILLSQPYDI
+443 STILLSQPHDI
-454 ARLLSSDTLLAPS
+454 ARLLSSDVLLAPS

-508 SGVWDDKS
+508 SGVWDDRS

-535 NNSADNACNFILEP
+535 SNSVDNACNFILEP

-554 PPSTGLSQLLAI
+554 PPSTGLSQLLAL

-586 IRSLWTNERR
+586 VRSLWTNERR
-596 DELISEEEQQARQ
+596 DELLSEEELQARQ
-609 QKRVKAIDALLTPAC
+609 QKRVKAMDVLVTPAC

-644 GVVALSLLSMHRD
+644 GVVASSLLSMHRD
-657 GGALVLNALTAPL
+657 GGALILNALTVPL
-670 PVEVTPSST
+670 PVEVGPSST
-679 GSAPAS
+679 ASAPAS
-685 TTASTSSET
+685 TIASTSSEAT
-694 MDSPIVFSP
+694 DSPIVLSS
-703 TGASSKMPSVRHAH
+703 TGASNKITSIRHAL

-743 ISKRGTGDGLQ
+743 VSKRGTGDGLQ
-754 RLKDATRP
+754 RLKDTTRP

-770 HGQSMLWSA
+770 HGQSMLGSA

>member
-1 MDTPPM
+1 M

-35 EVELTAQ
+35 EVELNAQ

-69 ITTLLSSA
+69 LTTLLSSA
-77 LNGTLI
+77 LNGALI
-83 PGASRTAPVFEIL
+83 PGASRIAPVFEIL

-139 DPFPMSIAHLQVVK
+139 DPLPMSIAHLQVVK

-175 LEVAKTIFRLSTAL
+175 LEVAKTIFRLSTAI

-198 TSNLHLLDTSPT
+198 TSNLHLLDTIST
-210 DITFD
+210 DVTFD

-238 QDDVHPLFSQDV
+238 QDDVHPLFSQEV
-250 LPYLVQSLIVF
+250 LPYLVQSLIAF

-271 PHFAQPSQLRTTL
+271 PHFTQPSQLRTTL

-293 ESCSHLESSALDVAD
+293 ESCSHLESSALDVTD

-383 RNLDLLW
+383 KNLDILW
-390 DDSDDALPGGEFV
+390 DDSDDTQPGGEFV
-403 SRMVDWIRAFVNGE
+403 SRMIDWIRAFVNGE

-443 STILLSQPYDI
+443 STILLSQPHDI
-454 ARLLSSDTLLAPS
+454 ARLLSSDVLLAPS

-502 IQLILR
+502 IQRILK
-508 SGVWDDKS
+508 SGVWDDRS

-522 VQVNAIGAIKHLC
+522 VQVNAIGTIKHLC
-535 NNSADNACNFILEP
+535 NNSVDNACNFILEP

-554 PPSTGLSQLLAI
+554 PPSTGLSQLLAL

-571 TVAIKSEGTRIIVNL
+571 IVAIKSEGTRILVNL

-596 DELISEEEQQARQ
+596 DEPTSEEEQQARQ
-609 QKRVKAIDALLTPAC
+609 QKRLKAMDALLTPAC
-624 AEALAALIGRSA
+624 AEALAALIGRST

-644 GVVALSLLSMHRD
+644 GVVASSLLSMHRD

-670 PVEVTPSST
+670 PVEATPPST
-679 GSAPAS
+679 GSAPVS
-685 TTASTSSET
+685 TPASTSSET
-694 MDSPIVFSP
+694 MDSPIIFSP
-703 TGASSKMPSVRHAH
+703 TGASSKIPSVRHAL
-717 DQLVVSLKSES
+717 DQLVVTLKSES
-728 TPAEVRTNICAFLGQ
+728 IPVEVRTNICAFFGQ
-743 ISKRGTGDGLQ
+743 ISRRGTGDGLQ

-762 ILEELVSV
+762 LLEELVSV
-770 HGQSMLWSA
+770 HGQSMLGSA

>member
-7 SLTCAQCARK
+7 TLTCAQCARK

-48 RVRDGPDDN
+48 RVRDGPEDN
-57 HTMLGKTLLPQN
+57 HTMLGKSLLPQN
-69 ITTLLSSA
+69 LTTLLGSA

-165 YEPVRNRLIS
+165 YEPVRNRLTS
-175 LEVAKTIFRLSTAL
+175 LEVAKTIVRLSTAL

-198 TSNLHLLDTSPT
+198 TSNLYPPETSPD

-215 RIAESWTI
+215 RISESWAI

-238 QDDVHPLFSQDV
+238 QDDVHPLFSQEV
-250 LPYLVQSLIVF
+250 LPYLVQSLIAF
-261 TPPLLAAPPP
+261 TPPLLAASPP

-333 DFVEKGKYPPLWY
+333 DFVEKGGYAPLWY

-383 RNLDLLW
+383 RNLDILW
-390 DDSDDALPGGEFV
+390 DDSDDTRPGGEFV
-403 SRMVDWIRAFVNGE
+403 SRMIDWIRSFV
-417 TSGNGRD
+417 SGGTYGNERD

-454 ARLLSSDTLLAPS
+454 ARLLSSDALLAPS

-495 ALSAAGV
+495 TLSAAGV

-508 SGVWDDKS
+508 SGVWDDRS
-516 DFMLEI
+516 DFMLDI
-522 VQVNAIGAIKHLC
+522 VQVNAIGVVKHLC
-535 NNSADNACNFILEP
+535 NNSVDNACVFILEP
-549 VDSQD
+549 VEGQD
-554 PPSTGLSQLLAI
+554 PPSTGLSQLLAL

-571 TVAIKSEGTRIIVNL
+571 TSTRIIVNL

-596 DELISEEEQQARQ
+596 DEISNEEELQARQ
-609 QKRVKAIDALLTPAC
+609 QKRVRAMDALLTPAC

-644 GVVALSLLSMHRD
+644 GVVASSLLSMHRD
-657 GGALVLNALTAPL
+657 GGALVLNALTTPL

-679 GSAPAS
+679 GSAPVS
-685 TTASTSSET
+685 TTTSVASET
-694 MDSPIVFSP
+694 MDSPIILSP
-703 TGASSKMPSVRHAH
+703 TGTSNKIPSVRHAL
-717 DQLVVSLKSES
+717 DQLIVSLKSES
-728 TPAEVRTNICAFLGQ
+728 TPAEVRTNICAFFGQ
-743 ISKRGTGDGLQ
+743 ISKRGTGEGLQ
-754 RLKDATRP
+754 RLKEATRP

-770 HGQSMLWSA
+770 HGHSMLGSA
-779 AKKVLDMWISE
+779 AKRVLDMWISE